1 MALYS
6 FKLSVNQSDDILMQI
21 ILPYFVTSAIIQL
34 YHRLTKKLR
43 HCTPSPPAPPQH
55 TQYLHSLMDL
65 QLTSDLTLSQLPSV
79 SLVYAELISA
89 VFILFIFFLNFILF
103 LNFT

>member
-43 HCTPSPPAPPQH
+43 HSTTCTPPP
-55 TQYLHSLMDL
+55 TTYTVFKFSNG
-65 QLTSDLTLSQLPSV
+65 
-79 SLVYAELISA
+79 SA
-89 VFILFIFFLNFILF
+89 ANF
-103 LNFT
+103 

>member
-43 HCTPSPPAPPQH
+43 HCTPSPPPH
-55 TQYLHSLMDL
+55 NTQYLHSLMDL
-65 QLTSDLTLSQLPSV
+65 QLTSDLTLSQLPLV

-89 VFILFIFFLNFILF
+89 VFILFIFLKILF
-103 LNFT
+103 YF